1 MVKARTAT
9 GRVSQGDLARWSPPP
24 LLLPFPLRVGLHK
37 SDSPTH
43 LISSQFSKLSL
54 HSPYPT
60 IPTQGWFKPP
70 LPACIP
76 TQVFVHPTFP
86 LDQMH
91 MTSIIN
97 MFQSDFECIYCK
109 SLTNKKDAKLFQSNA
124 LQRSNFQSVTKHHT
138 TSFPPAQVK
147 TRHSRNG
154 RFSILSPII

>member
-1 MVKARTAT
+1 MKRVMLLAREA
-9 GRVSQGDLARWSPPP
+9 GVWSKRGQQLAEFPRETLLVGHHPLYQLTFPLRLVRWSPPP
-24 LLLPFPLRVGLHK
+24 LPAHIPRWSPPPLPLPFPLRVGLHK

-60 IPTQGWFKPP
+60 IPTQGWFKPH

-76 TQVFVHPTFP
+76 TQVFVHSTFP

-109 SLTNKKDAKLFQSNA
+109 SLTNKKGSTAI
-124 LQRSNFQSVTKHHT
+124 
-138 TSFPPAQVK
+138 VK
-147 TRHSRNG
+147 
-154 RFSILSPII
+154 